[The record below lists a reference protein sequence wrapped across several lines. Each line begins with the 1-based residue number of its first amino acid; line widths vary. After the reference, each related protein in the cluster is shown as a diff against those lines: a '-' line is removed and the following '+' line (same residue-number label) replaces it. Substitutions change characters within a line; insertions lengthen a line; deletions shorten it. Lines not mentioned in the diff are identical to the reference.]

1 MTSRELKTETL
12 VIGSG
17 IAGLT
22 TAIRLAQLGIE
33 TVVVTA
39 AKELTESNTVHAQ
52 GGIIFKAGNLDF
64 NKLVEDILE
73 AGCHT
78 NYRPAVEQLAKLGP
92 ELVENFLMKQ
102 VETPFDR
109 TEKNEYMLTRE
120 GGHSEP
126 RIVHK
131 GDESGLA
138 IEDSLL
144 TFAKTLPKITFLK
157 SHTAV
162 NLLMTSYHCAD
173 KSNRHGE
180 AKCFGAFVFD
190 QSTSEVYPLFAK
202 RTVLATG
209 GVGQLFLH
217 NTNNKYS
224 RGDGLALAYRA
235 GCRLENLEY
244 VQFHPTTF
252 FHPSARRFL
261 ISEAL
266 RGEGAVLLNQAGERF
281 MFKYL
286 PGYTSPELAP
296 RDRVARAIHDEMLS
310 TGAACVYLDI
320 SHKPKEWIKERFP
333 FVWRSCLKHGIDI
346 TQQPIPVVPG
356 AHYHCGGV
364 WTDLDGK
371 TSIKNLYAVGE
382 VASTGLHG
390 ANRLASTSLL
400 EGLVWGN
407 QAAES
412 IQAALIKSERE
423 EFPQIEHWKYETAQ
437 VDPAFLTQD
446 WLTLRNTM
454 WNYVGLVKT
463 DARLSRAEGILHEL
477 NRGIESFYRRAV
489 LSDDL
494 IGLRHASLAALLILE
509 ASQRNAKSLG
519 CYLRDAI
526 EI

>member
-1 MTSRELKTETL
+1 MNARKLNTQTL

-22 TAIRLAQLGIE
+22 CAIHLAQLGIE
-33 TVVVTA
+33 TTVVTA
-39 AKELTESNTVHAQ
+39 AKEISESNTVWAQ
-52 GGIIFKAGNLDF
+52 GGIIFKANEFDKE
-64 NKLVEDILE
+64 KLVQDILE

-78 NYRPAVEQLAKLGP
+78 NYLPAVELLATLGP
-92 ELVENFLMKQ
+92 NLVKSFLMDQ
-102 VETPFDR
+102 VNTPFDR
-109 TEKNEYMLTRE
+109 NEKNEYQMTRE
-120 GGHSEP
+120 GGHSEA
-126 RIVHK
+126 RIVHR

-138 IEDSLL
+138 IEESLVQ
-144 TFAKTLPKITFLK
+144 FAKTLSKITFLT

-162 NLLMTSYHCAD
+162 NLLMTSYHASD

-180 AKCFGAFVFD
+180 AKCFGSFVFD
-190 QSTSEVYPLFAK
+190 QKSNEVYPIYAK

-209 GVGQLFLH
+209 GIGQVFLH
-217 NTNNKYS
+217 NTNSKYS

-252 FHPSARRFL
+252 FHASARRFL

-286 PGYTSPELAP
+286 PGYNHPELAP

-310 TGAACVYLDI
+310 TNAACVYLDI
-320 SHKPKEWIKERFP
+320 SHKPKDWVKERFP
-333 FVWRSCLKHGIDI
+333 FVWRSCKKHGIDI
-346 TQQPIPVVPG
+346 TEQPIPVVPG

-371 TSIKNLYAVGE
+371 TSIKNLFAAGE

-390 ANRLASTSLL
+390 SNRLASTSLL
-400 EGLVWGN
+400 EGLTWGHL
-407 QAAES
+407 AAKKISSELANSSKENFPTVES
-412 IQAALIKSERE
+412 
-423 EFPQIEHWKYETAQ
+423 WKYETAQ

-446 WLTLRNTM
+446 WLTLKNTM

-477 NRGIESFYRRAV
+477 NRGIESFYRRAI
-489 LSDDL
+489 LSDEL
-494 IGLRHASLAALLILE
+494 IGLRHASLSALLVLE
-509 ASQRNAKSLG
+509 ASQRNPKSLG